1 MAMVGELGAFSLRDT
16 ASRFSCELLGSN
28 ASLEGTGVESFC
40 AGFAFGKKL
49 ALVSFRQELGSEETC
64 ARAAGEGVAAGD
76 DFWKNDMID
85 FCLAEEETDTAAFAG
100 WRAGVRVA
108 LALSP
113 AILHEA
119 AGECVCCVYVRA
131 AGRRGRVSAQ
141 QLFKR
146 VQQAGA
152 GIGKRQTMTR
162 CSENREGR
170 HRRWMDG
177 RIPSTLTWR
186 VVKSRSGQGPR
197 VK

>member
-1 MAMVGELGAFSLRDT
+1 MIGELGAFSLRDT

-49 ALVSFRQELGSEETC
+49 ALVSFRQELGTEETC

-85 FCLAEEETDTAAFAG
+85 FCWAEEETGAAAFAG

-108 LALSP
+108 LALSL
-113 AILHEA
+113 AIMHEA
-119 AGECVCCVYVRA
+119 AGECVCCVCTRSWQTQQGFRSA
-131 AGRRGRVSAQ
+131 IIQTSSTSRRWDT
-141 QLFKR
+141 
-146 VQQAGA
+146 
-152 GIGKRQTMTR
+152 GKRQTMTK
-162 CSENREGR
+162 CSENTEGR

-177 RIPSTLTWR
+177 RTDGRTGEYPPL
-186 VVKSRSGQGPR
+186 
-197 VK
+197 